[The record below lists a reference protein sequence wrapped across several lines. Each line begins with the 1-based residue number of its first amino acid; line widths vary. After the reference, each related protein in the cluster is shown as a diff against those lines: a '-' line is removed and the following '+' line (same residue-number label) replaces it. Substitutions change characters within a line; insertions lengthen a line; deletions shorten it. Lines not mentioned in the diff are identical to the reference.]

1 MFKPTLRPAGILLAL
16 GLLVIA
22 GVGGNPTNAYA
33 QSPPD
38 PNIIRLDSC
47 SETYEQIEQ
56 YKDLNVTCDYQVNGR
71 HAAVTLESDLKN
83 PGHNPS
89 PHWTALVWVL
99 EDSDTPT
106 TEKEARQYN
115 STQSKEESPDVH
127 VDGEK
132 ILKVQIKGQVPRA
145 YHHAD
150 PHKDPLGHEYRHE
163 TPRPTEFDI
172 LRVSLGKAASTVT
185 AQPVT
190 ATSVAEE
197 WREVSSLYDEFTAEA
212 NTPEEMVAETGRKLL
227 DEGYIDIAKTL
238 LETAQDVQAGN
249 PENRGKSKI
258 GWYIGGGISALIVSV
273 AIVVVFVIAMAN
285 RDNGDTGPRRH
296 NTVNSPPGGPNRPA
310 GAPPRR

>member
-1 MFKPTLRPAGILLAL
+1 MFKPTLRPADILLAL

-33 QSPPD
+33 QSNPA

-47 SETYEQIEQ
+47 SKTYEQIDQ
-56 YKDLNVTCDYQVNGR
+56 YKDLKVTCDYQVNGR
-71 HAAVTLESDLKN
+71 HAAVTLESDLRNLDQN
-83 PGHNPS
+83 PA
-89 PHWTALVWVL
+89 PHWTAQVWIL
-99 EDSDTPT
+99 DDSDAPT
-106 TEKEARQYN
+106 TEKEAYRYN
-115 STQSKEESPDVH
+115 STQSKEENPDAH

-132 ILKVQIKGQVPRA
+132 ILKVRIEGQVPRA

-150 PHKDPLGHEYRHE
+150 PHEDRLGHTYRHE
-163 TPRPTEFDI
+163 TPHPTEFDI

-185 AQPVT
+185 A
-190 ATSVAEE
+190 TSVAEE
-197 WREVSSLYDEFTAEA
+197 WREVSSLYDKFAAE
-212 NTPEEMVAETGRKLL
+212 TDTSEELVAETGRKLL

-258 GWYIGGGISALIVSV
+258 GWYIGGGVSALIVGV

-285 RDNGDTGPRRH
+285 RDNGDTGTRH
-296 NTVNSPPGGPNRPA
+296 RNTANSPSGGPNRPA